1 MVILSV
7 TNGYS
12 LANTVMWSIVFLKRC
27 NNRAKAVFNRYSL
40 AITGI
45 WRCSFLKLSDNG
57 VEAVINRYGLA
68 ITKLWSFFVDFSNLI
83 IHNKKLCSTILC
95 LTFIGFI
102 RSNRALFSEP
112 EMIHS

>member
-40 AITGI
+40 AI
-45 WRCSFLKLSDNG
+45 S
-57 VEAVINRYGLA
+57 GL
-68 ITKLWSFFVDFSNLI
+68 WNVCD
-83 IHNKKLCSTILC
+83 
-95 LTFIGFI
+95 LTFIFI
-102 RSNRALFSEP
+102 TIPCYFSFNNYDELFFPFTDFVCSFNAV
-112 EMIHS
+112 